1 MHELNVPILFRN
13 FKHKFYQDKR
23 DENFLNSAA
32 DKVHKRR
39 S

>member
-1 MHELNVPILFRN
+1 MHN